1 MLRVGKPGKL
11 IQTFHAYF
19 LSQKQKYCP
28 LLSTSV
34 SKTLLP
40 TMVCALSRKCCSL
53 ENKLNQLQSLPQQKL
68 VPLPEDATFCQLLI
82 ILDLHVFRPI
92 DSIDSINIHPLNPSI
107 FLDCYFSS
115 LIQIE
120 QNSNNIN
127 NKSPLA

>member
-11 IQTFHAYF
+11 IQTSHAHF
-19 LSQKQKYCP
+19 LSQKQKYCL

-34 SKTLLP
+34 SKTLLS
-40 TMVCALSRKCCSL
+40 TMICALFRKCCSL
-53 ENKLNQLQSLPQQKL
+53 ENKLNHLQSLPQQKP
-68 VPLPEDATFCQLLI
+68 VSLPEDATFCQLLI
-82 ILDLHVFRPI
+82 ILNPCVFKPI
-92 DSIDSINIHPLNPSI
+92 DSIDSHPLNPSV

-127 NKSPLA
+127 NKTPLA